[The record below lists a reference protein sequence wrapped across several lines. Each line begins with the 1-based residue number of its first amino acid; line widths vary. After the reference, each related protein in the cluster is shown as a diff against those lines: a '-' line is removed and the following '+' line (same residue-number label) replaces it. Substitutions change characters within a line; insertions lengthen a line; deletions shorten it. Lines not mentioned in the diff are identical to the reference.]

1 MAYIFNSEKIK
12 KLLSD
17 FYLSTNVS
25 VAFYDSN
32 MNLVANLPE
41 HTPYCKCVR
50 NKKDCIKNC
59 SLSNLSHMKDSVANH
74 QMVSY
79 TCHAG
84 LMETIIPVTYEETLI
99 GFMQIG
105 QFRDE
110 SGKFSSEEMIKEVAK
125 TYKINQTKL
134 IKLYRNLP
142 VLSEDKL
149 QAVIQIMMILIK
161 SFWDDSLITL
171 NRSMLSVKVER
182 YILEHLK
189 EKLSVESICDYFF
202 LSKNALYRLFNDE
215 FNTTVGNFITN
226 KRIHLAEKMLK
237 ETVTPV
243 TQISAECGFV
253 DYNYFI
259 KAFKKQKG
267 LPPLQF
273 RKNSQQKND

>member
-17 FYLSTNVS
+17 FYLSTDIS

-59 SLSNLSHMKDSVANH
+59 VLSNLSHMKDSEGNK

-99 GFMQIG
+99 GFVQIG
-105 QFRDE
+105 QFRDAQQ
-110 SGKFSSEEMIKEVAK
+110 KFSSEEKVKQVAK
-125 TYKINQTKL
+125 TYKINQNKL

-142 VLSEDKL
+142 VLTEEKL
-149 QAVIQIMMILIK
+149 QSVIQIMMILIR

-171 NRSMLSVKVER
+171 NRSMLSVKIER

-189 EKLSVESICDYFF
+189 EKLSVETICEYFF
-202 LSKNALYRLFNDE
+202 LSKNALYRIFNDE
-215 FNTTVGNFITN
+215 FNTTVANFITI
-226 KRIHLAEKMLK
+226 KRIQLAEKMLK
-237 ETVTPV
+237 ETSTPV
-243 TQISAECGFV
+243 TQISAECGFI

-259 KAFKKQKG
+259 KTFKKQKG
-267 LPPLQF
+267 VPPLRF
-273 RKNSQQKND
+273 RKNNQQKRD